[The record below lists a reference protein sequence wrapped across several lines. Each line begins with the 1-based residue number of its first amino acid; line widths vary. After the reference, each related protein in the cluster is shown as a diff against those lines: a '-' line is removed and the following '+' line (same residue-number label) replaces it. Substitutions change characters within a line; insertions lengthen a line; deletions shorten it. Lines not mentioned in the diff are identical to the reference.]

1 MYVQTRN
8 LAEAAAHPE
17 VMFSG
22 DWILSLSTAM
32 INCRSSCCIWLIVQP
47 K

>member
-32 INCRSSCCIWLIVQP
+32 NCRSSCCIWLIVQP